1 MAPVFGVVGVW
12 FLPVVKNEKST
23 FPEAGRKLLQ
33 GPCFDPSRQ
42 TPRRSATV
50 ARCRATAKAP
60 KTAPSP
66 SLPSIATVICVRFA
80 VAGGHAG
87 RGGTAHSEEPA
98 AAREAAENVRA
109 VGVCVCVCARARD
122 SLFSFFLSLSLC
134 VCLRACLQRRQRGAA
149 IRARTRARRCDTS
162 KGKPLK
168 APWARPTQ
176 MRGKVSRP

>member
-109 VGVCVCVCARARD
+109 VGVCVCARVI
-122 SLFSFFLSLSLC
+122 LFSLSSFLSLSVYAC
-134 VCLRACLQRRQRGAA
+134 VRVCRGGRGELQSEPAPEPGAA
-149 IRARTRARRCDTS
+149 TRA
-162 KGKPLK
+162 GE
-168 APWARPTQ
+168 
-176 MRGKVSRP
+176 SR

>member
-80 VAGGHAG
+80 GAGGHAG
-87 RGGTAHSEEPA
+87 RGGTAHSEGPA

-109 VGVCVCVCARARD
+109 VGVCVCVCARARVILF
-122 SLFSFFLSLSLC
+122 SLSFFLSLSLYAC
-134 VCLRACLQRRQRGAA
+134 VRVCRGGRGELQSEPAPEPGAA
-149 IRARTRARRCDTS
+149 TRARE
-162 KGKPLK
+162 
-168 APWARPTQ
+168 
-176 MRGKVSRP
+176 SR